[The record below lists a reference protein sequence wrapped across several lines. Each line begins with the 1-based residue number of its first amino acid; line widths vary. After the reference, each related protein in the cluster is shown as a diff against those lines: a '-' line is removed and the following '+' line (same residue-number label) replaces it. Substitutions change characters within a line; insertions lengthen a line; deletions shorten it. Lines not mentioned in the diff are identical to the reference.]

1 MFSGWLFD
9 AYAKNDKMVFWI
21 RQTNGDTIRLEDDWS
36 HPIYVA
42 ADDELLFEQILASED
57 IAKHIL
63 GSEIVRKYENLID
76 SVESLV
82 LQLRLKDS
90 NSAARV
96 ASKIEKKF
104 RFGEIRLYNV
114 DVLPAQTY
122 FYEHGIFPTCYC
134 HINEKKSGLNWDVRD
149 NVWSTNYKLPQFENV
164 HLRVFPKV
172 AQGTIPRYTDRI
184 DRIEIQK
191 YYDNETIRIEEDSES
206 DILYKLMRQMANIN
220 ADFVLTDD
228 GDSFTFPY
236 LIERANSNRIKLKL
250 GREKDD
256 GELIKPAR
264 EGTSYFSY
272 GKIFFKPSTIKLP
285 GRIHIDTDNSF
296 IMAESGLPGLYELA
310 RICRMP
316 FHTASRASIGK
327 CMSSLQF
334 YTADRKNVLIPWKP
348 TLAEHVKSLEE
359 LLIADRGGMIL
370 EPWIGVHE
378 NVAELDFVSLYP
390 SIMEKKNISAETV
403 FCDCCPDSSLR
414 VPGLDNYYRCEK
426 RKGLVPT
433 ALEILLAKRK
443 IYKNMRNSAAD
454 TELKEIYDARQ
465 TAIKWV
471 LVTSFGYLGFN
482 NAKFGRID
490 AHIAVCAFDRNIL
503 IDTIR
508 TAEQQGF
515 KVLHAIVDSIWVQ
528 KSNPQKDI
536 TTDTYESLKTAIEN
550 KTGFDISVEG
560 VYKWV
565 AFVPSKSNNIV
576 GVPNRYFGVF
586 EDGTLKLR
594 GIEARRHDTPV
605 FFSNYQQLILNVLSE
620 AANISEVKAMFPK
633 IENIFNSHLKLLKE
647 RRVSLTDLVFT
658 KRISKNYYE
667 YEDRDTVEN
676 NALLDLSLGGKSLRA
691 GEILKYVVTDYYGRH
706 SKKRSIPIE
715 LTHSQT
721 KFDVKRYCE
730 ILQEVTN
737 TVTEPFG
744 ITLKAENVMQF

>member
-1 MFSGWLFD
+1 M
-9 AYAKNDKMVFWI
+9 
-21 RQTNGDTIRLEDDWS
+21 
-36 HPIYVA
+36 
-42 ADDELLFEQILASED
+42 AS
-57 IAKHIL
+57 
-63 GSEIVRKYENLID
+63 
-76 SVESLV
+76 
-82 LQLRLKDS
+82 
-90 NSAARV
+90 
-96 ASKIEKKF
+96 
-104 RFGEIRLYNV
+104 
-114 DVLPAQTY
+114 
-122 FYEHGIFPTCYC
+122 
-134 HINEKKSGLNWDVRD
+134 
-149 NVWSTNYKLPQFENV
+149 
-164 HLRVFPKV
+164 
-172 AQGTIPRYTDRI
+172 
-184 DRIEIQK
+184 
-191 YYDNETIRIEEDSES
+191 
-206 DILYKLMRQMANIN
+206 IN

-236 LIERANSNRIKLKL
+236 LIEMANSNRIKIEL
-250 GREKDD
+250 GREQDG
-256 GELIKPAR
+256 GELVKPAK

-272 GKIFFKPSTIKLP
+272 GKIFFKPSTIRLP

-403 FCDCCPDSSLR
+403 FCDCCPDSRLR

-443 IYKNMRNSAAD
+443 IYKQLRDSA
-454 TELKEIYDARQ
+454 TNTQLKEIYDARQ

-490 AHIAVCAFDRNIL
+490 AHIAVCAFDRKIL

-508 TAEQQGF
+508 TAEQQNF

-528 KSNPQKDI
+528 KKNSNTDI
-536 TTDTYESLKTAIEN
+536 TFDRYESLKKAIEN
-550 KTGFDISVEG
+550 KTGFDISLEG
-560 VYKWV
+560 VYKWI
-565 AFVPSKSNNIV
+565 AFVPSKSNSMV
-576 GVPNRYFGVF
+576 GVPNRYFGIF

-620 AANISEVKAMFPK
+620 AANISEVKMMFPK
-633 IENIFNSHLKLLKE
+633 IKKIFESHLELLKE
-647 RRVSLTDLVFT
+647 RNVSLTDLVFT
-658 KRISKNYYE
+658 KRVSKNYDE

-676 NALLDLSLGGKSLRA
+676 NALLDLSGGGKPLRA
-691 GEILKYVVTDYYGRH
+691 GEILKYVVTDYYRRH
-706 SKKRSIPIE
+706 SKKRSVPIE
-715 LTHSQT
+715 LANSRT
-721 KFDVKRYCE
+721 KYDVKRYCE
-730 ILQEVTN
+730 ILIEVTD
-737 TVTEPFG
+737 TVTKPFG
-744 ITLKAENVMQF
+744 ISLKAENAIQF

>member
-21 RQTNGDTIRLEDDWS
+21 RQSNGNTIKLEDDWS

-42 ADDELLFEQILASED
+42 TDDKSLFKQILANED
-57 IAKHIL
+57 IGKHIL
-63 GSEIVRKYENLID
+63 NFEIVPKYENLTD
-76 SVESLV
+76 SVKSSI

-90 NSAARV
+90 NSAASV

-104 RFGEIRLYNV
+104 RFGKIRLYNV

-134 HINEKKSGLNWDVRD
+134 HIKKKNSGLDWDVKD
-149 NVWSTNYKLPQFENV
+149 SVWSTDYKLPQFKNV

-172 AQGTIPRYTDRI
+172 AQGTIPRYTNRI
-184 DRIEIQK
+184 DYIEIQK
-191 YYDNETIRIEEDSES
+191 YYDNETIRIEEDSEC

-220 ADFVLTDD
+220 SDFVLTDD

-236 LIERANSNRIKLKL
+236 LIERANSNSIKLEL
-250 GREKDD
+250 GRENS
-256 GELIKPAR
+256 ELIKPAR
-264 EGTSYFSY
+264 EGSSYFSY
-272 GKIFFKPSTIKLP
+272 GKIFFKPSTIKLL

-296 IMAESGLPGLYELA
+296 IMAESGLQGLYELA

-403 FCDCCPDSSLR
+403 FCNCCPESKLGIPR
-414 VPGLDNYYRCEK
+414 LDNYYRCEK

-433 ALEILLAKRK
+433 ALEILLAKRN
-443 IYKNMRNSAAD
+443 IYKKLRNSATD

-490 AHIAVCAFDRNIL
+490 AHIAVCAFDRKIL

-515 KVLHAIVDSIWVQ
+515 KVLHAIVDSIWVR
-528 KSNPQKDI
+528 KSNLQKDI
-536 TTDTYESLKTAIEN
+536 AIDIYESLKEAIEN
-550 KTGFDISVEG
+550 KTGFDISLEG

-620 AANISEVKAMFPK
+620 ADSISEVKAMFPK
-633 IENIFNSHLKLLKE
+633 IENIFHSHLKLLKE
-647 RRVSLTDLVFT
+647 RNVSLTDLVFT
-658 KRISKNYYE
+658 KRVSKNYDE

-676 NALLDLSLGGKSLRA
+676 NALLDLNVGGKSLRA
-691 GEILKYVVTDYYGRH
+691 GEILKYVVTDYYGRR

-715 LTHSQT
+715 LANSQT

-737 TVTEPFG
+737 TVTRPFG
-744 ITLKAENVMQF
+744 TVLKDENTMQF